1 MREWNLTYTDPM
13 APRIAADARS
23 GRTIAADDQVWQLHL
38 GKPDEPALSLET
50 RYGGRVGIARLV
62 PIWFAGRRQIYE
74 SQGYHNPPVLTH
86 FAPDY
91 LRLRAG
97 LTLHLALTYEFWT
110 MESQAVG
117 GRFTCHNTG
126 DQAQEL
132 RFDLTVQA
140 AREEKTLQ
148 MFFLTL
154 ENNQVALQMG
164 RLPNLQPVLLLD
176 GAEQL
181 TSTQARLSRTVTIA
195 PGQQIAIRWVLAS
208 LPDRDSS
215 LMLAYK
221 WLSDPGWDVAIRQ
234 IEARADAAPQIE
246 TGHKEWDAALAW
258 SQQLILRS
266 FLGATGSLPRPSF
279 VESRKPNQG
288 FAISGVHTGGF
299 AYPWGGQTVPNALHI
314 AAPVALAAPDLA
326 KGIVR
331 NFLAVQRD
339 DGWIDAKP
347 GLDGQRVNVLAAP
360 MLASLAYEVYN
371 ITRDKDFLADSLDG
385 LLAFFERWFKP
396 DVDRDRDGVPEWSQP
411 GQGAFA
417 DGPTLAQGRRWAQG
431 VDITT
436 IEAPDLLAY
445 LVREGQ
451 MILRIAQVLER
462 SDIETEYAVRY
473 DKLKAAL
480 NEFWNDET
488 GVFFYRD
495 RDSHACPNGET
506 LFSGKG
512 DEAFSTK
519 TALARPS
526 RLIVRASG
534 GLSHKPK
541 MECTIEG
548 TDASGKP
555 ANETV
560 PGAAFDWY
568 RGMGSATTKTVWRE
582 VKYLRFSGLSRV
594 FKIEA
599 GAVDLS
605 RHDQALFA
613 PLWTDALGNDQIKR
627 MVAQL
632 TDPDQYWRKYGL
644 SACPASDPAYDATF
658 QNGCGGLWP
667 EWNARLAAALIEHGY
682 TREAADLF
690 KRVLAAQMRSLQNEQ
705 NFRALYNPDTGEGMG
720 DTDTITG
727 AVAWGWFAALFGA
740 WALEPGLVVIAGPF
754 AFADE
759 SIRWTQHGAT
769 IERSAKGTTITF
781 STGHTVKLAADAA
794 PQIIHDP
801 KVKRRKPPKKAAPP
815 AAEESPP
822 PADPADPDAPP
833 DAS

>member
-1 MREWNLTYTDPM
+1 MREWNLTYADPM

-23 GRTIAADDQVWQLHL
+23 GRTVTADDQVWQLHL
-38 GKPDEPALSLET
+38 GRPDEPALSLET

-97 LTLHLALTYEFWT
+97 LTLHIALTYEFWT

-117 GRFTCHNTG
+117 GRFTCHNTS
-126 DQAQEL
+126 DQPQDL
-132 RFDLTVQA
+132 RLDLSVQA
-140 AREEKTLQ
+140 VREEKTLQ
-148 MFFLTL
+148 MFFLAL

-176 GAEQL
+176 GAQQL
-181 TSTQARLSRTVTIA
+181 SSTQARLSRTLTIA
-195 PGQQIAIRWVLAS
+195 PGDQTAIRWVLAS
-208 LPDRDSS
+208 LPDRDAS

-221 WLSDPGWDVAIRQ
+221 WLSDPGWDAAVEQ
-234 IEARADAAPQIE
+234 IDARADAAPQVD
-246 TGHKEWDAALAW
+246 TGHAEWDSALAW
-258 SQQLILRS
+258 SQQLIVRS
-266 FLGATGSLPRPSF
+266 FLGATGSLPHPSF

-288 FAISGVHTGGF
+288 FAVSGVHTSGF
-299 AYPWGGQTVPNALHI
+299 AYPWGGQTVPHALHI

-326 KGIVR
+326 KGMVR

-360 MLASLAYEVYN
+360 MLASLAYEVYH
-371 ITRDKDFLADSLDG
+371 ITRDKAFLADCLDG

-396 DVDRDRDGVPEWSQP
+396 DVDHDRDGVPEWTQP

-431 VDITT
+431 IDITT

-445 LVREGQ
+445 LIREAQ
-451 MILRIAQVLER
+451 MILRIAQVLDRGDVEAQYTPR
-462 SDIETEYAVRY
+462 C

-480 NEFWNDET
+480 GEFWNDDS

-495 RDSHACPNGET
+495 RDSHACPDGET

-512 DEAFSTK
+512 DESFDARTV
-519 TALARPS
+519 LARPS

-548 TDASGKP
+548 TDTSGKP

-582 VKYLRFSGLSRV
+582 IKHLKFSGLSRV
-594 FKIEA
+594 FKVETS
-599 GAVDLS
+599 AVDLS

-613 PLWTDALGNDQIKR
+613 PLWTDALSDEQIER
-627 MVAQL
+627 VVAQL
-632 TDPDQYWRKYGL
+632 TDPDQYWREYGVC
-644 SACPASDPAYDATF
+644 SCPASDAAYDATF

-667 EWNARLAAALIEHGY
+667 DWNARLAAALIEHGY

-690 KRVLAAQMRSLQNEQ
+690 KRVLAAQTRSLQRDQ

-759 SIRWTQHGAT
+759 SMRWTQHGVT
-769 IERSAKGTTITF
+769 IERSAKGTSITF
-781 STGHTVKLAADAA
+781 PSGHVVKLDPDAT
-794 PQIIHDP
+794 PQIVHDP
-801 KVKRRKPPKKAAPP
+801 KIKRRKTSKKAAPP
-815 AAEESPP
+815 AAEDSPA
-822 PADPADPDAPP
+822 PADPVEPDAPP
-833 DAS
+833 DTP